1 MGRDELGAAGEP
13 VTPADSER
21 LPALHKAAPPEKE
34 RLARGKRTRAP
45 KIGRQGAAPARAA
58 PARPRR
64 PPPGPERGPA
74 YLASGSDSD
83 SDSDSTAD
91 SSSSPPDCSS
101 ASGARVSSSSAPRAL
116 TAAWLPSLLAIT
128 PAGPELEP
136 EPPAPRLL
144 FSL

>member
-1 MGRDELGAAGEP
+1 MIHFFS
-13 VTPADSER
+13 V
-21 LPALHKAAPPEKE
+21 LPSSSWSDN
-34 RLARGKRTRAP
+34 
-45 KIGRQGAAPARAA
+45 
-58 PARPRR
+58 
-64 PPPGPERGPA
+64 
-74 YLASGSDSD
+74 LASGSDSD

-91 SSSSPPDCSS
+91 SSSSPPDSSS

-116 TAAWLPSLLAIT
+116 SAAWLPSLLAIA